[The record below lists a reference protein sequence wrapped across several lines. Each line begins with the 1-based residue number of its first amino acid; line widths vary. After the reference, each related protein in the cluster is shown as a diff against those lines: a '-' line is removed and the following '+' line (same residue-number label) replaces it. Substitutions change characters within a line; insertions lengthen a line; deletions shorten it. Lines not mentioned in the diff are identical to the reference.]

1 MGDVAS
7 FSEYASGSI
16 PESELRK
23 IARNMYASNK
33 VRHFSR
39 IAQVVGRPIE
49 DIKRWKDEENWVL
62 ARAANTRGKEDARLA
77 EIAALLK
84 SANVKDLRQAALDT
98 LKNCDDASSLVRG
111 CLDRLKATGTTP
123 DYLDKLLA
131 AQERAEKIRKDAYA
145 RL

>member
-7 FSEYASGSI
+7 FSEYANGAI
-16 PESELRK
+16 PEAELRK
-23 IARNMYASNK
+23 IARKMYASNK

-62 ARAANTRGKEDARLA
+62 ARAATIKEKEDSRLA
-77 EIAALLK
+77 EIATLLK
-84 SANVKDLRQAALDT
+84 SANLKDSRQAALDT
-98 LKNCDDASSLVRG
+98 LKNCDDASGLVRG
-111 CLDRLKATGTTP
+111 CLDRLKSTGTTL

-131 AQERAEKIRKDAYA
+131 SQERLEKIRKDAYA